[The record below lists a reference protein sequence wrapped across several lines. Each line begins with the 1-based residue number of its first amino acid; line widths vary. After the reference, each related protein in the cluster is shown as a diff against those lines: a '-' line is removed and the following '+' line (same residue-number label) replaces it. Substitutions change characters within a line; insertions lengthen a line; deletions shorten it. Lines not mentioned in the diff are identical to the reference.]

1 MHPLHLLV
9 IASVFGPLVVLA
21 VAMILANPALI
32 PAPGSPAAGDVKY
45 ARDAPLPGPYFYTGI
60 DFDTLP

>member
-1 MHPLHLLV
+1 MRCWNMHPLHLLV

-32 PAPGSPAAGDVKY
+32 PAPGQPSC
-45 ARDAPLPGPYFYTGI
+45 R
-60 DFDTLP
+60 